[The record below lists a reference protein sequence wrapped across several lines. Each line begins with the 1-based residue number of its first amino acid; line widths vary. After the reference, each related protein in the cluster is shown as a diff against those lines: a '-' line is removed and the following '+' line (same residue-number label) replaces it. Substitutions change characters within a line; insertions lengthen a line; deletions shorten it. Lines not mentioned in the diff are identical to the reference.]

1 MQEGISGSYG
11 MKGRIINHAFWFLL
25 DMSAP
30 VLPGVTELQVDGAHH
45 DAHDDVHGKT
55 QPEQA
60 WREDSV
66 S

>member
-1 MQEGISGSYG
+1 